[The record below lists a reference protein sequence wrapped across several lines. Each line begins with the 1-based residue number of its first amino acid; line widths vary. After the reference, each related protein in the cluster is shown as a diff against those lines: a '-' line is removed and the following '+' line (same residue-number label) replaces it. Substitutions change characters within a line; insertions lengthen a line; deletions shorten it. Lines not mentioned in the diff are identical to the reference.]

1 LWQFKITASKKKRHK
16 TKMQYLKPL
25 TLAKEKGVAG
35 IEILIEIVIGLFVLG
50 VLVFS
55 ITLMGSEIQD
65 QDTIGND
72 SKGIINDT
80 YQAIGQ
86 VVDWFPIIIIFGAIV
101 VLILLTVLIIRTVK
115 TSGYG
120 GGGA

>member
-1 LWQFKITASKKKRHK
+1 
-16 TKMQYLKPL
+16 MQYLKPL